1 MGTLA
6 KNRLI
11 NAKTRMNTNTK
22 IISKQKMVF
31 SLTLLKLPRNSAGFF
46 FKESK
51 TLQSSVIHDLK
62 NSNYLK
68 DGFFLTVT

>member
-31 SLTLLKLPRNSAGFF
+31 SLALLKLPRNSAGFF